1 MQRGRKRFFVLH
13 QDSYNGSARIDCY
26 ESEKRFR
33 YGATPKLSVP
43 LKQCFN
49 INKKVSL
56 SADGKFKY
64 CIAVY
69 TYSDCLLLGCETEQE
84 QEAWL
89 QTLLGVLVNT
99 QSTGSADDFRR
110 PCFEHVWDVKIL
122 KNKGI
127 TEKTPKLA
135 GFFRFCLNSCSV
147 YFYKVNTQDE
157 FYEFPLVYISNYGHQ
172 GNMFF
177 LRVGRSALTG
187 SGELWMNTEDVLDAV
202 NIHETMKQILEE
214 NHELRQRN
222 MPVEPRRAYAPNSMR
237 SNSVSVSGQSGEMF
251 NVGDSRLR
259 AISESEKTLQK
270 YDSFSLQACSSY
282 PCFNSLRGHFNY
294 LQSRSVPGVPA
305 HDNNSQSIG
314 CFSVGG
320 SVAYSRSASHSPS
333 IRRNIALTG
342 FNMHNSA
349 VGSRSGHSTD
359 SVGSTSTYS
368 EADRVSVR
376 SGYRHNPLD
385 LVGVELSN
393 RSAMSA
399 DGSSDRFPGLTC
411 SPVFLE
417 KACMEGKELFPAGSQ
432 ESMSSNVITHFAE
445 VHSPADCLGSFRRM
459 TLDSGCVDAAS
470 PREGTSVMPTSYSSE
485 QISDYTPMAPS
496 PSEKLSKG
504 RAQGSW
510 NMDEIRPYP
519 HEFDGSTPPSR
530 AYSCG
535 SKPSSTS
542 SFKQPSW
549 LRKLHLPFSDERK
562 RAHSFGN
569 WNKFVLRKNSSS
581 YLGSD
586 SSDSCL
592 RARSDSCGSDEYAS
606 TSRNGTRCQPR
617 TRLFDSKFSS
627 CSEDLV
633 EIDFR
638 TASSSFGQSQS
649 GSLGSTDSLGR
660 SRANSM
666 GTNNMI
672 FKQTW
677 LPKVEQIT
685 EQELTPSVRLV
696 QDLFDHER
704 NIPSDTVADYVPMS
718 PCVSI
723 QIAESVAPDSPF
735 SNQEPSRSSDYLE
748 MTCDPST
755 STDFRMSSANDQQCN
770 KIGKLEFNFPGTKTD
785 SASDE
790 ASLHCL
796 KTVSSRKKTGTSR
809 RHTTS
814 DPCSSSVEETQM
826 KRMKRNPNTAVQYPL
841 SECSSS
847 IQLLKKLGRR
857 SWHGDC
863 VDEVDQ
869 TVVRDDCV
877 FNEATMLMNAGNTK
891 AASCRTEGDYV
902 FVCPPPPSC

>member
-1 MQRGRKRFFVLH
+1 
-13 QDSYNGSARIDCY
+13 
-26 ESEKRFR
+26 
-33 YGATPKLSVP
+33 
-43 LKQCFN
+43 
-49 INKKVSL
+49 
-56 SADGKFKY
+56 
-64 CIAVY
+64 
-69 TYSDCLLLGCETEQE
+69 
-84 QEAWL
+84 
-89 QTLLGVLVNT
+89 
-99 QSTGSADDFRR
+99 
-110 PCFEHVWDVKIL
+110 
-122 KNKGI
+122 
-127 TEKTPKLA
+127 
-135 GFFRFCLNSCSV
+135 
-147 YFYKVNTQDE
+147 
-157 FYEFPLVYISNYGHQ
+157 
-172 GNMFF
+172 MFF

-251 NVGDSRLR
+251 GVGDSRLR
-259 AISESEKTLQK
+259 AISESEKTLQ
-270 YDSFSLQACSSY
+270 
-282 PCFNSLRGHFNY
+282 NLRGHFNY

-305 HDNNSQSIG
+305 HDNSQNIG
-314 CFSVGG
+314 CFSIGG
-320 SVAYSRSASHSPS
+320 GVAYSRSASHSPS

-342 FNMHNSA
+342 FSMHNSA
-349 VGSRSGHSTD
+349 VVSRSGHSTD

-385 LVGVELSN
+385 LVGTELSN

-399 DGSSDRFPGLTC
+399 DSSSDRFPGLTC

-417 KACMEGKELFPAGSQ
+417 KTCIEGKELFPAGSQ

-496 PSEKLSKG
+496 PSENLSKCK
-504 RAQGSW
+504 AQGSW

-569 WNKFVLRKNSSS
+569 WNKFMLRKNSSS

-617 TRLFDSKFSS
+617 ARLFDSKFSS

-666 GTNNMI
+666 GTSNMM

-685 EQELTPSVRLV
+685 EQELTTPSARLV

-704 NIPSDTVADYVPMS
+704 SIPSDTVADYVPMS

-723 QIAESVAPDSPF
+723 QIALLRCTVLLNRFSSKSFEKRYIVCLYAESVAPDSPF

-755 STDFRMSSANDQQCN
+755 STDFRMSSANEQQCN
-770 KIGKLEFNFPGTKTD
+770 EIGKLEFNFPGVRTA

-790 ASLHCL
+790 ATLHCL
-796 KTVSSRKKTGTSR
+796 KTVSSRKKTGNSR

-814 DPCSSSVEETQM
+814 DPCSSSIEETQM

-863 VDEVDQ
+863 VDEIDQ
-869 TVVRDDCV
+869 TPVRNDCV
-877 FNEATMLMNAGNTK
+877 FSEAAMPMNAGNTTK
-891 AASCRTEGDYV
+891 SASCRTEGDYV